1 MNLHAIFPTPVA
13 KFALGRGF
21 TADEQAFV
29 AAQPTHRN
37 MGNTTSDNRYV
48 LRHDTLV
55 NLMSFVQ
62 ASVDEYVKAIYA
74 PKEAVSLRV
83 TQSWL
88 NYTKP
93 GEFHH
98 KHAHPNSLVSGVL
111 YMKAAKE
118 RDRIYFYRDG
128 YQQIKLT
135 TESWNL
141 YNSESWWFEAATGEL
156 ILFPSSLT
164 HMVETVQGDERI
176 SLAFNTFPV
185 GLVGSE
191 ESLTAL
197 HLRD

>member
-1 MNLHAIFPTPVA
+1 MNLHAIFPTPVG
-13 KFALGRGF
+13 KFTLGREF
-21 TADEQAFV
+21 TTDEAEFMLSQS
-29 AAQPTHRN
+29 THRN
-37 MGNTTSDNRYV
+37 MGNTTSNDHYV
-48 LRHDTLV
+48 LRHDTLA
-55 NLMSFVQ
+55 NLAAFVQ
-62 ASVDEYVKAIYA
+62 TSVDEYVKAVYA

-98 KHAHPNSLVSGVL
+98 KHAHPNSFISGVL
-111 YMKAAKE
+111 YLKAARE
-118 RDRIYFYRDG
+118 RDKIYFYRDG

-135 TESWNL
+135 TDNWNL
-141 YNSESWWFEAATGEL
+141 YNSESWWFEAATGEML
-156 ILFPSSLT
+156 LFPSSLT

-176 SLAFNTFPV
+176 SLSFNTFPV
-185 GLVGSE
+185 GLAGSE